1 MERWNQRTW
10 MSTVALVVWPA
21 PSSAV
26 RVYVVVFCG
35 ETCTQWINAGQTGCD
50 CGSSFTDFAFET
62 L

>member
-1 MERWNQRTW
+1 MGTADQRTR

-26 RVYVVVFCG
+26 RVCVVVFRG
-35 ETCTQWINAGQTGCD
+35 ETCTQWMKAGQTGCD
-50 CGSSFTDFAFET
+50 CGSSFTDFAFDT